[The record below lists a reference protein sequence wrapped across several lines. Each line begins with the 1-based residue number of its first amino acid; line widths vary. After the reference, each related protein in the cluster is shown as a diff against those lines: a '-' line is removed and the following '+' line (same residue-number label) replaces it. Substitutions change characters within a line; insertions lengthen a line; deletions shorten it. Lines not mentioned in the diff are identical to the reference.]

1 MPTLFRLARLASL
14 PLLFAATPVLAQ
26 DVYESRTYGP
36 TSGWSWSAH
45 VDHINID
52 DDAAAEQGVEDYF
65 TAIGGAAE
73 YYTSESDMTLSIGL
87 SIMLYEDNAEFSQYV
102 EDWWGDEYYES
113 SDATGGQAFIE
124 YGPKYKFGAN
134 DSSFFVVRGGLSGI
148 FFSERSISSCSNCY
162 SEDIDI
168 DGGLYGVL
176 GVGHKLG
183 YFDIGLQFHQ
193 YFTGDLDNG
202 FRLKLSSSF

>member
-1 MPTLFRLARLASL
+1 MPKFLHLVSLASL
-14 PLLFAATPVLAQ
+14 SLALAAAPSVAQ
-26 DVYESRTYGP
+26 EVYESRAYGP

-52 DDAAAEQGVEDYF
+52 EKIAAEQGIDDYF

-73 YYTSESDMTLSIGL
+73 YYTSDSNMTLSLGL
-87 SIMLYEDNAEFSQYV
+87 SIILYDDNAEFRQYV
-102 EDWWGDEYYES
+102 EDWWGDDYYES

-148 FFSERSISSCSNCY
+148 FFSERSISSCRNCY
-162 SEDIDI
+162 SEDIDV

-176 GVGHKLG
+176 GIGHKLG
-183 YFDIGLQFHQ
+183 YFDLGLQFHQ